1 MFQSPPKLR
10 DFSRYFSPLTPCFL
24 PKAMNLI
31 HYKLLN
37 NMMLSQTYPH
47 ILISFIHRVVRTIKR
62 LTNSL
67 AITHRAEWLY
77 APLTPQDFSWSN
89 KQ

>member
-1 MFQSPPKLR
+1 
-10 DFSRYFSPLTPCFL
+10 
-24 PKAMNLI
+24 
-31 HYKLLN
+31 
-37 NMMLSQTYPH
+37 MMLSQTYSH
-47 ILISFIHRVVRTIKR
+47 IFISFIHRVVRTIKR

-77 APLTPQDFSWSN
+77 APHTPQDFSWSN